1 MKRIGDHSEAI
12 SSLVN
17 DWEGRVFLCHF
28 IVAEAQLAQLLG
40 NDIFDEG
47 KPPQEGVDEDG
58 FITTDTEE
66 ILAAAESKK
75 GVFDFVRKKKLRG
88 FAKRLE
94 EKLNNLVA
102 NYLGDSAAE

>member
-17 DWEGRVFLCHF
+17 DWEGRVFLCQF
-28 IVAEAQLAQLLG
+28 IVAEAQLAQVLG

-47 KPPQEGVDEDG
+47 KPPEEGVDEDG
-58 FITTDTEE
+58 FITSDTEG
-66 ILAAAESKK
+66 ILAAAASKK
-75 GVFDFVRKKKLRG
+75 GVSDFIRKKKLRG
-88 FAKRLE
+88 FAKTLG

-102 NYLGDSAAE
+102 NYLGGSAGE